1 MMKRQQVKFI
11 CAGIAIVGVVITINF
26 MHVPRVNAQS
36 GNSNG
41 NSKIQIGFAIAPVP
55 LNMAGKNPAQVG
67 LGSYIVNTEGC
78 NDCHSAGPPTEYSP
92 GHNPY
97 LLVPGSNPP
106 VNQPKQVNPAT
117 YLGGGRDFGVLIPG
131 TNSYHI
137 VSRNLTPDKSG
148 LPEGGATYEQFVA
161 HMRTGVDDD
170 HLHPTCPVGAVTP
183 SCIPFPF
190 DGILLQ
196 IMPWPNFK
204 DFTDN
209 DMRAIYE
216 YLSAVPCVEG
226 NYPLDPPHRC
236 G

>member
-1 MMKRQQVKFI
+1 MTKQQVKLIF
-11 CAGIAIVGVVITINF
+11 AGIAILGVVITVRSI
-26 MHVPRVNAQS
+26 HVPQVNAQS
-36 GNSNG
+36 DDDSNA

-97 LLVPGSNPP
+97 FG
-106 VNQPKQVNPAT
+106 QPKQVNQAT
-117 YLGGGRDFGVLIPG
+117 YLGGGRNFGVLIPG
-131 TNSYHI
+131 TNSYQI
-137 VSRNLTPDKSG
+137 ISRNLTPDTSG
-148 LPEGGATYEQFVA
+148 LPEGGDTYEQFLA

-190 DGILLQ
+190 DGNLLQ